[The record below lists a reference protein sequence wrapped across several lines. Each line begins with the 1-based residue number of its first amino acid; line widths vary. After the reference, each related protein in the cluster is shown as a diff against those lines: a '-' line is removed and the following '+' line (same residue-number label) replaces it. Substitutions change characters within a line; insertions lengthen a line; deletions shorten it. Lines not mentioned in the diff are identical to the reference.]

1 MNDAISNMGDIV
13 NKVYD
18 DKMSEVVRDAGK
30 ELAELRQKVKE
41 AREENIR
48 LKATIKAQ
56 QDIIQLIDRLQN
68 AREEC
73 RKKAQSGGK
82 TEP

>member
-1 MNDAISNMGDIV
+1 MNDPISNIGTVV
-13 NKVYD
+13 NKIYD

-30 ELAELRQKVKE
+30 ELAELKQKVKE

-56 QDIIQLIDRLQN
+56 NEILEFIRRLEK
-68 AREEC
+68 ARE
-73 RKKAQSGGK
+73 K
-82 TEP
+82 

>member
-1 MNDAISNMGDIV
+1 MNDPISNIGTVV
-13 NKVYD
+13 NKIYD

-30 ELAELRQKVKE
+30 ELAELKQKVKE

-56 QDIIQLIDRLQN
+56 NDILEFIRRLEK
-68 AREEC
+68 ARE
-73 RKKAQSGGK
+73 K
-82 TEP
+82 

>member
-1 MNDAISNMGDIV
+1 MNDPISNMGNIV

-18 DKMSEVVRDAGK
+18 DKMSEVVRGAAK
-30 ELAELRQKVKE
+30 ELAELEQKVKE

-73 RKKAQSGGK
+73 RKKAQSGG
-82 TEP
+82 

>member
-1 MNDAISNMGDIV
+1 MNDPISNMGDIV

-18 DKMSEVVRDAGK
+18 DKMSEVVRDAAK
-30 ELAELRQKVKE
+30 ELAELEQKVKE

-56 QDIIQLIDRLQN
+56 NNIIELIDRLQK
-68 AREEC
+68 ARE
-73 RKKAQSGGK
+73 K
-82 TEP
+82 

>member
-30 ELAELRQKVKE
+30 ELAELEQKVK
-41 AREENIR
+41 
-48 LKATIKAQ
+48 
-56 QDIIQLIDRLQN
+56 
-68 AREEC
+68 
-73 RKKAQSGGK
+73 
-82 TEP
+82 

>member
-1 MNDAISNMGDIV
+1 MTDAISNMGDIV

-18 DKMSEVVRDAGK
+18 DKMSEIVRDAGK

-48 LKATIKAQ
+48 LKATIKSQ
-56 QDIIQLIDRLQN
+56 NDILEFIRRLEK
-68 AREEC
+68 ARE
-73 RKKAQSGGK
+73 K
-82 TEP
+82 

>member
-1 MNDAISNMGDIV
+1 MNDPISNMGDIV

-48 LKATIKAQ
+48 LKATIKSQ
-56 QDIIQLIDRLQN
+56 NDILEFIRRLEK
-68 AREEC
+68 ARE
-73 RKKAQSGGK
+73 K
-82 TEP
+82 

>member
-18 DKMSEVVRDAGK
+18 DKMSEVVRDAAK
-30 ELAELRQKVKE
+30 ELAELEQKVKE

-56 QDIIQLIDRLQN
+56 QNIIELIDRLQK

-73 RKKAQSGGK
+73 RKKAQSGG
-82 TEP
+82 

>member
-1 MNDAISNMGDIV
+1 MNDPISNIGTVV
-13 NKVYD
+13 NKIYD

-56 QDIIQLIDRLQN
+56 NDILEFIRRLEK
-68 AREEC
+68 ARE
-73 RKKAQSGGK
+73 K
-82 TEP
+82 

>member
-1 MNDAISNMGDIV
+1 MNDPISNMGDIV

-18 DKMSEVVRDAGK
+18 DKMSEVVRDAAK
-30 ELAELRQKVKE
+30 ELAELEQKVKE

-56 QDIIQLIDRLQN
+56 NDILEFIRRLEK
-68 AREEC
+68 ARE
-73 RKKAQSGGK
+73 K
-82 TEP
+82 

>member
-1 MNDAISNMGDIV
+1 MNDPISNMGDIV

-18 DKMSEVVRDAGK
+18 DKMSEVVRDAAK
-30 ELAELRQKVKE
+30 ELAELEQKVKE

-56 QDIIQLIDRLQN
+56 NDILEFIDRLQ
-68 AREEC
+68 
-73 RKKAQSGGK
+73 
-82 TEP
+82 

>member
-1 MNDAISNMGDIV
+1 MNDPISNIGTVV
-13 NKVYD
+13 NKIYD

-30 ELAELRQKVKE
+30 ELAELKQKVKE

-56 QDIIQLIDRLQN
+56 NNIIELIDRLQK
-68 AREEC
+68 ARE
-73 RKKAQSGGK
+73 K
-82 TEP
+82 

>member
-1 MNDAISNMGDIV
+1 MNDPISNIGTVV
-13 NKVYD
+13 NKIYD

-48 LKATIKAQ
+48 LKATIKSQ
-56 QDIIQLIDRLQN
+56 NDILEFIRRLEK
-68 AREEC
+68 ARE
-73 RKKAQSGGK
+73 K
-82 TEP
+82 

>member
-1 MNDAISNMGDIV
+1 MNDPISNMGNIV

-30 ELAELRQKVKE
+30 ELAELEQKVKE

-48 LKATIKAQ
+48 LKATIKTQ

-73 RKKAQSGGK
+73 RKKAQSGG
-82 TEP
+82 

>member
-1 MNDAISNMGDIV
+1 MNDPILNMGNIV

-18 DKMSEVVRDAGK
+18 DKMSEVVRDAAK
-30 ELAELRQKVKE
+30 ELAELEQKVKE

-56 QDIIQLIDRLQN
+56 QNIIELIDRLQK
-68 AREEC
+68 ARE
-73 RKKAQSGGK
+73 K
-82 TEP
+82 

>member
-1 MNDAISNMGDIV
+1 MNAPILNMGNIV

-18 DKMSEVVRDAGK
+18 DKMSEVVRDAAK
-30 ELAELRQKVKE
+30 ELAELEQKVKE

-56 QDIIQLIDRLQN
+56 QNIIELIDRLQK
-68 AREEC
+68 ARE
-73 RKKAQSGGK
+73 K
-82 TEP
+82 

>member
-1 MNDAISNMGDIV
+1 MNDPISNIGTVV
-13 NKVYD
+13 NKIYD

-41 AREENIR
+41 ARKENIR

-56 QDIIQLIDRLQN
+56 NGILEFIRRLEK
-68 AREEC
+68 ARE
-73 RKKAQSGGK
+73 K
-82 TEP
+82 

>member
-1 MNDAISNMGDIV
+1 MNDPILNMGNIV

-18 DKMSEVVRDAGK
+18 DKMSEVVRDAAK
-30 ELAELRQKVKE
+30 ELAELEQKVKE

-73 RKKAQSGGK
+73 RKKAQSGG
-82 TEP
+82 

>member
-1 MNDAISNMGDIV
+1 MNDPISNMGDIV

-30 ELAELRQKVKE
+30 ELAELKQKVKE

-48 LKATIKAQ
+48 LKATIKSQ
-56 QDIIQLIDRLQN
+56 NDILEFIRRLEK
-68 AREEC
+68 ARE
-73 RKKAQSGGK
+73 K
-82 TEP
+82 

>member
-1 MNDAISNMGDIV
+1 MNDPISNMGDIV

-18 DKMSEVVRDAGK
+18 DKMSEVVRDAAK
-30 ELAELRQKVKE
+30 ELAELEQKVKE

-56 QDIIQLIDRLQN
+56 NDILEFIRRLEK
-68 AREEC
+68 AREEG
-73 RKKAQSGGK
+73 KEKAQSGG
-82 TEP
+82 

>member
-1 MNDAISNMGDIV
+1 MNDPISNMGDIV

-18 DKMSEVVRDAGK
+18 DKMSEVVRDVGK
-30 ELAELRQKVKE
+30 ELAELERKVKE

-56 QDIIQLIDRLQN
+56 NDILEFIRRLEK
-68 AREEC
+68 AREEG
-73 RKKAQSGGK
+73 RKKAQSGG
-82 TEP
+82 

>member
-1 MNDAISNMGDIV
+1 MNDVISNMGDIV

-41 AREENIR
+41 EREENIR

-56 QDIIQLIDRLQN
+56 NDILEFIRRLEK
-68 AREEC
+68 ARE
-73 RKKAQSGGK
+73 K
-82 TEP
+82 

>member
-1 MNDAISNMGDIV
+1 MNDPISNIGTVV
-13 NKVYD
+13 NKIYD

-56 QDIIQLIDRLQN
+56 NDILEFIRRLEK
-68 AREEC
+68 ARE
-73 RKKAQSGGK
+73 Q
-82 TEP
+82 

>member
-1 MNDAISNMGDIV
+1 MNDPISNMGDIV

-18 DKMSEVVRDAGK
+18 DKMSKVVRDAGK
-30 ELAELRQKVKE
+30 ELAELKQKVKE

-56 QDIIQLIDRLQN
+56 NDILEFIRRLEK
-68 AREEC
+68 AREEG
-73 RKKAQSGGK
+73 KEKAQSGG
-82 TEP
+82 

>member
-18 DKMSEVVRDAGK
+18 DKMSEVVRDAAK
-30 ELAELRQKVKE
+30 ELAELEQKVKE

-73 RKKAQSGGK
+73 RKKAQSGG
-82 TEP
+82 

>member
-18 DKMSEVVRDAGK
+18 DKMSEVVRDAAK
-30 ELAELRQKVKE
+30 ELAELEQKVKE

-48 LKATIKAQ
+48 LKATITAQ
-56 QDIIQLIDRLQN
+56 QNIIELIDRLQK
-68 AREEC
+68 AREEG
-73 RKKAQSGGK
+73 KEKAQSGGQD
-82 TEP
+82 

>member
-18 DKMSEVVRDAGK
+18 DKMSEVVRDVGK
-30 ELAELRQKVKE
+30 ELAELERKVKE

-56 QDIIQLIDRLQN
+56 NDILGFIRRLEK
-68 AREEC
+68 AREEG
-73 RKKAQSGGK
+73 RKKAQSGG
-82 TEP
+82 

>member
-18 DKMSEVVRDAGK
+18 DKMSEVVRDAAK
-30 ELAELRQKVKE
+30 ELAELEQKVKE

-56 QDIIQLIDRLQN
+56 QNII
-68 AREEC
+68 
-73 RKKAQSGGK
+73 
-82 TEP
+82 

>member
-1 MNDAISNMGDIV
+1 MNDPILNMGNIV

-18 DKMSEVVRDAGK
+18 DKMSEVVRDAAK
-30 ELAELRQKVKE
+30 ELAELEQKVKE

-56 QDIIQLIDRLQN
+56 QDIIQLIDRLQT

-73 RKKAQSGGK
+73 RKKAQSGG
-82 TEP
+82 